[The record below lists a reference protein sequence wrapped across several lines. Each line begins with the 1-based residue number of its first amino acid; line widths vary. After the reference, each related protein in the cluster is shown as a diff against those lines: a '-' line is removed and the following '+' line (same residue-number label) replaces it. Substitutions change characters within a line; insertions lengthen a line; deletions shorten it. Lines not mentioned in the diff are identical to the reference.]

1 MKVHRLVGVSLTVMF
16 LAVGPLAMAA
26 PADPTGAC
34 GPIDCPGGGNVGT
47 TATGFK
53 YVYSNNAFYKI
64 PTHGPGPGGFSDGD
78 PGVDYEF
85 FYQMDCLGAP
95 VVTANGDVGDLSC
108 NQAGTACANAG
119 GILLL
124 VWYRV
129 VGTTGPPLES
139 RTPLCSQGNEKVT
152 LPDLMNI
159 LDPQT
164 DDYLKQMDA
173 TLPTVSAQPA
183 TSALVN
189 LPTIFST
196 PDSGTLEMPF
206 LQPMRGTLE
215 LVPTYSWDFGD
226 GTPINLTAAGLPYDG
241 TDPQTHGEHYPVL
254 HTFRQAASYNVKATV
269 TWTATR
275 LHIDGLG
282 DFPVTDKTRTFTGA
296 LELTAH
302 EAHAVLVSGG

>member
-1 MKVHRLVGVSLTVMF
+1 MKRIAQTIAATLLCFVGTLPFSQAT
-16 LAVGPLAMAA
+16 ASPPCVGFHC
-26 PADPTGAC
+26 TGS
-34 GPIDCPGGGNVGT
+34 GDVGT

-64 PTHGPGPGGFSDGD
+64 PTHGPAPGGFSDGD

-85 FYQMDCLGAP
+85 FYQMDCPRAP
-95 VVTANGDVGDLSC
+95 IVTAGGDVGDLSC
-108 NQAGTACANAG
+108 NQTGTPCSNAG

-129 VGTTGPPLES
+129 VGTTGAPIES

-152 LPDLMNI
+152 VPDLLNI
-159 LDPQT
+159 LDPVA
-164 DDYLKQMDA
+164 DNYLQQVDVA
-173 TLPTVSAQPA
+173 QPTVSAQPA

-206 LQPMRGTLE
+206 LEPMRGTLE

-226 GTPINLTAAGLPYDG
+226 GSTNGVSAPGVPYDG

-254 HTFRQAASYNVKATV
+254 HTFRLPASYHVTATV
-269 TWTATR
+269 TWTATM

-282 DFPVTDKTRTFTGA
+282 DFPVTDKTRTFVGA